1 MFLVSHFALSAGTC
15 TWLRRERKG
24 GLMRNTSGEMISGG
38 GARYG
43 WFMDE
48 SGIHCLLFLVKKSV
62 LHGLVLVMFPW
73 VLLFFF
79 PCL

>member
-38 GARYG
+38 GGSLRLVHG
-43 WFMDE
+43 RI
-48 SGIHCLLFLVKKSV
+48 GHTLFIVF
-62 LHGLVLVMFPW
+62 G
-73 VLLFFF
+73 
-79 PCL
+79 